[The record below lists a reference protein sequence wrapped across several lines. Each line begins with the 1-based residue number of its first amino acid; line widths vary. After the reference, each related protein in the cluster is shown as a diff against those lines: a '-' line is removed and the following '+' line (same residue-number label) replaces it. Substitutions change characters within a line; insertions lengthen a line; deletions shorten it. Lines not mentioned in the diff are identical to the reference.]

1 MDSGDGFP
9 PVLPE
14 YSQSMPSSAAVEPRR
29 RRAARKKSSGRGGW
43 KSLWPLLVCI
53 AVTPF
58 TVRAASILALEGPK
72 AFALLYPWVEVVRS
86 SALRLP
92 PDLVSTLSQWVLFA
106 QFPLY
111 GLLMTLTF
119 RADKYLRAFIIGL
132 VAHFTG
138 LFVVVLLAYLAQ

>member
-1 MDSGDGFP
+1 
-9 PVLPE
+9 
-14 YSQSMPSSAAVEPRR
+14 MPSSAAVEPRKK
-29 RRAARKKSSGRGGW
+29 RAKKNTGRGGW
-43 KSLWPLLVCI
+43 KSLWPPLVCI
-53 AVTPF
+53 AATPF

-86 SALRLP
+86 PALHLT

-119 RADKYLRAFIIGL
+119 RADKHLRAFIIGL
-132 VAHFTG
+132 AAHFTG
-138 LFVVVLLAYLAQ
+138 LFAVVLLAYLAQ